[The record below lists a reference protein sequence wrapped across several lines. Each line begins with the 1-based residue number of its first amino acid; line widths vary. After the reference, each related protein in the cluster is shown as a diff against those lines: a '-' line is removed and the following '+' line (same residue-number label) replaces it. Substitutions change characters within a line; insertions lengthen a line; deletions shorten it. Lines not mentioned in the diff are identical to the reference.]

1 MALDDHRMVAV
12 IRKVTMSKTGSG
24 RPMGRPPKPAE
35 RKRATGS
42 LTGNAPMPGAGLAAA
57 SGIPKPPSLG
67 EDGQA
72 LWVHV
77 WDAGRSWLSPDSDYT
92 IVKML
97 CEAHD
102 EHETIRRALSTGVV
116 ERFYTTANGQIVTH
130 PMVTQLAN
138 LRVQMTSWMAAIG
151 FSPADRSRLGLAEVR
166 VKDEMDELTRRRN
179 ERTA

>member
-1 MALDDHRMVAV
+1 MALDVDRMVAV

-24 RPMGRPPKPAE
+24 RPMGRPAKPAE

-42 LTGNAPMPGAGLAAA
+42 LTGNAPMPGTGLAAA
-57 SGIPKPPSLG
+57 SDTPKPPSLG
-67 EDGQA
+67 EDGRL
-72 LWVHV
+72 LWSHV
-77 WDAGRSWLSPDSDYT
+77 WHAGKSWLSPDSDYT

-102 EHETIRRALSTGVV
+102 EHETIRRALATGVV

-166 VKDEMDELTRRRN
+166 VNDELDELNRRRN